1 MAAGDHGLTWQAYT
15 GSSSYPVSL
24 YQQLKG
30 SPNIVRSDR
39 IVADAPDL
47 PALSM
52 VWHDSPYDEHP
63 IADVSKGQDKIWQ
76 VVDAIV
82 KAGHWDDTVFLLT

>member
-1 MAAGDHGLTWQAYT
+1 
-15 GSSSYPVSL
+15 
-24 YQQLKG
+24 
-30 SPNIVRSDR
+30 
-39 IVADAPDL
+39 
-47 PALSM
+47 M

-63 IADVSKGQDKIWQ
+63 IAGVSKGQDKIWQ